1 MEKDL
6 PVKALQT
13 TFRIIDLLSKH
24 NTMSF
29 SEIAEQLDQPNST
42 VYDHLQ
48 SLRELQYITKDENQY
63 QIGFEFLLIGDRRR
77 RRDELFVKGRSVV
90 DEIVE
95 ITGEHTSLFIEENG
109 RGRTIYTKQ
118 GENSINFNVYDGEQ
132 SHLPFTASGKAILST
147 LQRSQVEELLD
158 QQGLLQDST
167 TDSITRSEFYD
178 ELDLT
183 SERGFALDDQ
193 IAFKGMRGIA
203 VPIIDKDNQVQGAV
217 GIYGPVSRL
226 ERNHDQDELVRIL
239 KNKKNM
245 IELDLNYDNS
255 SQH

>member
-1 MEKDL
+1 
-6 PVKALQT
+6 
-13 TFRIIDLLSKH
+13 SKH

-48 SLRELQYITKDENQY
+48 SLRELQYITKDETQY

-158 QQGLLQDST
+158 QQ
-167 TDSITRSEFYD
+167 
-178 ELDLT
+178 
-183 SERGFALDDQ
+183 
-193 IAFKGMRGIA
+193 
-203 VPIIDKDNQVQGAV
+203 
-217 GIYGPVSRL
+217 
-226 ERNHDQDELVRIL
+226 
-239 KNKKNM
+239 
-245 IELDLNYDNS
+245 
-255 SQH
+255 